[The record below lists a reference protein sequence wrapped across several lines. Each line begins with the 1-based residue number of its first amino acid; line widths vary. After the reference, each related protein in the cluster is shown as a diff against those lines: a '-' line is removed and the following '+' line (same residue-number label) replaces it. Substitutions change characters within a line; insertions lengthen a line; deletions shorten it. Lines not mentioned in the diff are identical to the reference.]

1 MYSCK
6 NIFLN
11 CNFFANS
18 TDTVPMY
25 GYYGGKKDG
34 IEYWRIYMPTKKSY
48 RFLSNWSKNMIQ
60 GAHMLSE
67 SGELVV
73 ITKSMKD
80 VMLLYE
86 LGIPAIAPN
95 SESTFLSKLQLEKL
109 KKRFNNVVL
118 FYDNDLAGISAM
130 NRIRKEHNIDCIWLP
145 RTLAKDISDVY
156 KKHGKEATLNI
167 IEDGKK
173 RILKTEEKNG

>member
-1 MYSCK
+1 MNTPKIGYTGEILEDARKGQKQIETQHFSEKQLKWRTSFGISHPTLKRFKVYSCK

-18 TDTVPMY
+18 TDAVPMY

-60 GAHMLSE
+60 GAHMLPE

-86 LGIPAIAPN
+86 LGIPAIAPT

-109 KKRFNNVVL
+109 KNSFKNVLL
-118 FYDNDLAGISAM
+118 FYYNDLA
-130 NRIRKEHNIDCIWLP
+130 
-145 RTLAKDISDVY
+145 
-156 KKHGKEATLNI
+156 
-167 IEDGKK
+167 
-173 RILKTEEKNG
+173 